1 MLKPIR
7 IADTA
12 AANQLI
18 KLWAARYMPD
28 LSILPAEKGQF
39 PITTL
44 VECISKA
51 GRAHTVDRVKRLLR
65 LNCEM
70 AGLEA
75 NSLFSYI
82 PNIVNLAEARYLA
95 GYVEQVY
102 EAVLEAYLEQP
113 PPNRYL
119 QFIDASSTLFSK
131 LALPSLLLP
140 TITRLADTL
149 EPILLQL
156 QNTYLNSGDRRTIG
170 FLTTQF
176 HFSTREVLKQLTPCE
191 QVLLT
196 PYFKFVEEQVCIPWQ
211 RVCAAGSRHLAS
223 SPELML
229 VEQLLSN
236 SQQIA
241 EQVYDQTTLQ
251 YGHTCSRRGTFTNSN
266 IAAST
271 IRDLIMFQGYLWL
284 CVLEN
289 SMVAIEEELLPLC
302 QTVFPAIGVRWDL
315 VEYAIQLLTD
325 EIHSR
330 LNTTQLSLLSPYTQA
345 LRVIFSQTE
354 HAKTSS
360 R

>member
-1 MLKPIR
+1 MLKPTK

-18 KLWAARYMPD
+18 ELWAARYTPD
-28 LSILPAEKGQF
+28 LSLLPAEKGQF
-39 PITTL
+39 PTTTL
-44 VECISKA
+44 IECTSEA
-51 GRAHTVDRVKRLLR
+51 GRAKTVNRAKQLLR
-65 LNCEM
+65 IHCEI

-82 PNIVNLAEARYLA
+82 PNIVNLAEAKYFTD
-95 GYVEQVY
+95 YVEQVY
-102 EAVLEAYLEQP
+102 DALFNVYLQQP
-113 PPNRYL
+113 PPKRYL

-140 TITRLADTL
+140 TITQLADVL
-149 EPILLQL
+149 EPVLLQL
-156 QNTYLNSGDRRTIG
+156 QDSYLNSGDQRTIG

-176 HFSTREVLKQLTPCE
+176 HLTTCEVLKQLTPCE
-191 QVLLT
+191 QVLLA

-211 RVCAAGSRHLAS
+211 RICAAASRHLAS

-236 SQQIA
+236 SHEIA
-241 EQVYDQTTLQ
+241 EQVYNQTTEQ
-251 YGHTCSRRGTFTNSN
+251 YGHTCSRRGTFTNSD

-271 IRDLIMFQGYLWL
+271 IRDLTMFQSYLWL

-289 SMVAIEEELLPLC
+289 SMAAIEDELLPLC
-302 QTVFPAIGVRWDL
+302 QAVFPSVGVRWDL
-315 VEYAIQLLTD
+315 VEYALQLLLD
-325 EIHSR
+325 QIHSR

-345 LRVIFSQTE
+345 FRVIFTKAH
-354 HAKTSS
+354 HAKTPS